1 MAPPRTPLVVASS
14 GMALQTYQEAHCHR
28 NSLLWADEIQQA
40 AQDDEICNLE
50 TFLEADRINHPEVDK
65 RARSSTCF
73 DPVAAHLKAKQ
84 KHSGAY
90 DGLSTATVFGMQ

>member
-1 MAPPRTPLVVASS
+1 MTPSRTPPVVASS
-14 GMALQTYQEAHCHR
+14 GMALQTYQEAHYHR

-65 RARSSTCF
+65 CTRAFF
-73 DPVAAHLKAKQ
+73 DM
-84 KHSGAY
+84 
-90 DGLSTATVFGMQ
+90 F